1 MSRTEKARIAAEQ
14 IDQLVT
20 LMLHLGWAHGKGLIT
35 RFYEAARQKHDKP
48 LSLLAAQG
56 LMDRVERA
64 DTVVITTG
72 VRLSPTYLML
82 GETDGAPGAAVIARA
97 LNLAIKALPVIAVEE
112 AQVSAA
118 SAVLRAA
125 GFTVTTLEK
134 AKRFAEEGDLRNMV
148 AGVTSFPA
156 EENAARKRADQIL
169 TELEPKAIIAI
180 EQLGMNDMGVYHSF
194 LGHDVS
200 EGQAR
205 VDHLFNRARDCGI
218 FTIGIGDAGNEI
230 GYGVIKDV
238 VREYTTYGAKCRCPC
253 GSGAAVATETD
264 VLFPAS
270 VSNWGAYG
278 VAAML
283 LMMAGKWQLIH
294 NGSME
299 TRLLNAAAEAG
310 LIHMGSEVAAAVDTF
325 PLMANIAV
333 VELIREIVRKTE
345 LFDIAAWSEGEG
357 FHDMVQC

>member
-1 MSRTEKARIAAEQ
+1 MSNSEKARIAAEQ

-20 LMLHLGWAHGKGLIT
+20 LMLHLGWARGEGLIT
-35 RFYEAARQKHDKP
+35 RFYAAARRRYGEP
-48 LSLLAAQG
+48 LSLVAARG
-56 LMDRVERA
+56 LVDQVKRG
-64 DTVVITTG
+64 DTVIIATG
-72 VRLSPTYLML
+72 IRLRPSYLML

-97 LNLAIKALPVIAVEE
+97 LSLAIKALPVIVVEE

-118 SAVLRAA
+118 STVLRAA
-125 GFTVTTLEK
+125 GFTVATLEK

-156 EENAARKRADQIL
+156 EENAAQKRADEIL
-169 TELEPKAIIAI
+169 IELEPKAIIAI

-200 EGQAR
+200 DGQAR
-205 VDHLFNRARDCGI
+205 VDHLFNRAKDCGI

-230 GYGVIKDV
+230 GYGVIKDT

-253 GSGAAVATETD
+253 GGGAAVATETD

-294 NGSME
+294 DTPME
-299 TRLLNAAAEAG
+299 TRVLNAAAEAG
-310 LIHMGSEVAAAVDTF
+310 LVHMGSEVAPAVDTF
-325 PLMANIAV
+325 SLEANNAV
-333 VELIREIVRKTE
+333 VKLIREVVRKTE
-345 LFDIAAWSEGEG
+345 VFDIARWSEGED
-357 FHDMVQC
+357 FHSTEQC